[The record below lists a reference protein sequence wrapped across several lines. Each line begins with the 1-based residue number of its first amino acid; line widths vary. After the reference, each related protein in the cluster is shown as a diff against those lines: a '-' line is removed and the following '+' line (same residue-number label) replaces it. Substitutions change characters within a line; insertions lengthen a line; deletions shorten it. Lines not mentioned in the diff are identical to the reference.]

1 MKIGIKIG
9 EERGK
14 KQENDRGRGNKLP
27 FLLSGLRM
35 EEGRMEGEGKA
46 GFLTMGG
53 EIVSPRLRVNLVQ
66 LSAG

>member
-27 FLLSGLRM
+27 FLLSRM